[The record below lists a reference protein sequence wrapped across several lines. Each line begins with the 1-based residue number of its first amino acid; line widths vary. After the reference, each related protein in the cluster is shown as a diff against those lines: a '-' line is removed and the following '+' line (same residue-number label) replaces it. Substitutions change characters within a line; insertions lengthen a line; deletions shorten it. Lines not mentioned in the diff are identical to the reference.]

1 MKEIEMPRILVVDD
15 EKVIVELLREFLS
28 AKGYEV
34 YTATD
39 GLVALQRV
47 KEVKPHVVLLD
58 IIMPGLGGIDVL
70 KEIKR
75 IDPDIGVVM
84 ATAVVDEELAKR
96 TLQLGAYDY
105 IIKPFNLKYLD
116 TVLMVILI
124 NVCDNRK

>member
-1 MKEIEMPRILVVDD
+1 MPRILVVDD